1 MKAVVLVGGEG
12 SRLRP
17 LTLDTPKQMLSVVG
31 MTMLERVLDHLY
43 VHGIDEVVLSLGYRP
58 DVFLN
63 AYPDGIARGV
73 KMKYAVESS
82 PLDTAGAIRFA
93 VDEAGFHE
101 TVVVVNG
108 DVLSDI
114 DITELVEFHRSK
126 SAEATISLVPVDNP
140 SAFGVVPCDQDGR
153 VMAFIEKPPRDQA
166 PTNMINAGVYVLEPS
181 AIARVTPGEQV
192 SIERW
197 LFPKLVEAK
206 SLYAKPSDAYW
217 IDAGTPESLLRASMD
232 ILYGKRAD
240 SGRSGAVATANSSS
254 NAEFGDSLATW
265 CFIAEGSAVAESAVL
280 RSSVVEKGAV
290 IFADC
295 IISSSVIMA
304 GAHIGAGSVIED
316 SIIGKDVIVPQGA
329 MVLGGSVVARF
340 AELEPGCRI
349 VGERVPA

>member
-43 VHGIDEVVLSLGYRP
+43 AHGIDEAVLSLGYRP

-73 KMKYAVESS
+73 KLKYAVESS

-93 VDEAGFHE
+93 VEEAGFDE
-101 TVVVVNG
+101 TIVVVNG

-114 DITELVEFHRSK
+114 NITELVEYHRSK

-140 SAFGVVPCDQDGR
+140 SAFGVVPCDQNGR
-153 VMAFIEKPPRDQA
+153 VIAFIEKPAIDQA

-181 AIARVTPGEQV
+181 AVARVALGEQV

-197 LFPKLVEAK
+197 LFPRLVEAK

-217 IDAGTPESLLRASMD
+217 IDAGTPESLLKASMD
-232 ILYGKRAD
+232 ILYGKRMV
-240 SGRSGAVATANSSS
+240 SQRSEGLAMATADANEEFDDSS
-254 NAEFGDSLATW
+254 ATW
-265 CFIAEGSAVAESAVL
+265 CFIAEGSVVSESAVL
-280 RSSVVEKGAV
+280 RSCVVERGAV
-290 IFADC
+290 VSSDC

-304 GAHIGAGSVIED
+304 GAQIGAGSVIED
-316 SIIGKDVIVPQGA
+316 SIIGQDVVLPEGA

-340 AELEPGCRI
+340 AELKPGCRI

>member
-43 VHGIDEVVLSLGYRP
+43 AHGIDEVVLSLGYRP

-140 SAFGVVPCDQDGR
+140 SAFGVVPCDLDGR

-232 ILYGKRAD
+232 ILYGKRVD
-240 SGRSGAVATANSSS
+240 TGRSGAVATVDSSS

-265 CFIAEGSAVAESAVL
+265 CFIAEGSVVAESAVL
-280 RSSVVEKGAV
+280 RSSVVEKDAT

-316 SIIGKDVIVPQGA
+316 SIIGKDVIVPEGA